1 MRTLTTENFPTYL
14 RTKMFWRSR
23 LRDVDIFDD
32 VFVHKDQLK
41 QVDLK
46 ALEAAGEIAIIY
58 HNAQKRHKAFYS
70 VPNYLPLKAG
80 PIAPYLLEPQRVQQ
94 LDSLTTKMRSYLQMV
109 SLKEDSGSTDYF
121 NVFLQLK
128 NLYLNFFFT
137 VDLFSGRVHTP
148 VSSFKREYRPN
159 ILIEGEQTSS
169 LDVST
174 MQPTLL
180 GKILEIQIGI
190 NEYSEWINEGRDIY
204 LIIQTKEK
212 LDSRD
217 RAKKRYYEIF
227 FSKPNKQLA
236 ELFGNANWVNW
247 INEIKSKPLKA
258 NPRTQKKQHSNLA
271 WLLQTSEVKIM
282 REVWQGL
289 VNANIFFLSVHDEV
303 IIKVID
309 AKKAEEIFNNVLT
322 KHFKF
327 YKLNSKG

>member
-1 MRTLTTENFPTYL
+1 
-14 RTKMFWRSR
+14 
-23 LRDVDIFDD
+23 
-32 VFVHKDQLK
+32 
-41 QVDLK
+41 
-46 ALEAAGEIAIIY
+46 
-58 HNAQKRHKAFYS
+58 
-70 VPNYLPLKAG
+70 
-80 PIAPYLLEPQRVQQ
+80 
-94 LDSLTTKMRSYLQMV
+94 MV

-121 NVFLQLK
+121 NLFLELK
-128 NLYLNFFFT
+128 NQYLNLFFT

-204 LIIQTKEK
+204 LIIQSKGK

-217 RAKKRYYEIF
+217 KAKKRFFEIL

-236 ELFGNANWVNW
+236 ELFGNANWINW
-247 INEIKSKPLKA
+247 INEIKSNPLEA
-258 NPRTQKKQHSNLA
+258 NPRSQKKQHSNLA